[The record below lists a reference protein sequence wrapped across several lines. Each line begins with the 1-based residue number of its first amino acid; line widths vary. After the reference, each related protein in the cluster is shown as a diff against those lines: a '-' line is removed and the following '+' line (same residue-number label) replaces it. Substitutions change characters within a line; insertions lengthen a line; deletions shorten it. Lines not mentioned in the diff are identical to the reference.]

1 MKFAAALKDY
11 RITKVV
17 GDRFGGEWPRERFR
31 IHGINYECADM
42 AKTDLYQVL
51 LPLINSRAVD
61 LLDHDRLVHQ
71 MVGLER
77 RAARGGRDTID
88 HGRGGHDDVCNA
100 VAGAVVIA
108 DPLPAGWRRREVRG
122 LGLSESARPSN
133 TYSDPVNPGTNWM
146 ARR

>member
-1 MKFAAALKDY
+1 LRKFVAALKDY

-77 RAARGGRDTID
+77 RTAR
-88 HGRGGHDDVCNA
+88 C
-100 VAGAVVIA
+100 
-108 DPLPAGWRRREVRG
+108 RRRVRM
-122 LGLSESARPSN
+122 LTTRF
-133 TYSDPVNPGTNWM
+133 TWKRSDALYN
-146 ARR
+146 